1 MYRCLCWS
9 QETGMW
15 KGGWHRFNSTVLFSE
30 ADCWG
35 GTSLGK
41 ECFVAKKNGS
51 LDLFLT
57 ILLMGYGKIII
68 CVHSTDFLL
77 LPAHLIGQIH
87 QDSASTFS
95 ASKTVCLHFLC
106 LNIPPALLS
115 QTLTIPI
122 SLAQCCFLTFLLI
135 TLTRTDFSFWNPC
148 GLIVTPHN
156 IYSLYHSSAVIFVF
170 ILVLLLD
177 LQLLSGEKIHKW
189 QVVF

>member
-1 MYRCLCWS
+1 MSYRCLCWS

-15 KGGWHRFNSTVLFSE
+15 KGDWHRFNSTVLFSE

-41 ECFVAKKNGS
+41 ECFVAKKKKKVVWTC
-51 LDLFLT
+51 FLQFF
-57 ILLMGYGKIII
+57 LPMGYGKIIN

-87 QDSASTFS
+87 QDSASMFF
-95 ASKTVCLHFLC
+95 ASKTGCLHFLC

-122 SLAQCCFLTFLLI
+122 SLAQCRFLTFLLI
-135 TLTRTDFSFWNPC
+135 TLTRADFSFWNPC

-156 IYSLYHSSAVIFVF
+156 IYSLYHSSAVIFIF

-177 LQLLSGEKIHKW
+177 L
-189 QVVF
+189 